1 VAGRIGR
8 AFETLGRAPRGAFIP
23 YLTSGYP
30 DLDESDRLASA
41 LCEEGADVLE
51 LGVPF
56 SDPLADGPVI
66 QRATQAA
73 LEAGTTLA
81 HVLKQASRI
90 RARHETP
97 LVLMTYL
104 NPVVRFGTSRF
115 AEEARGAGVDG
126 VILVDL
132 PPEEEPDLWEGLR
145 ESGLDTIALV
155 APTTD
160 PKRIEKIAA
169 QARGFLYVVARLGV
183 TGGGAAD
190 PAIAQVLRSCRAHS
204 PLPRCLGFGIG
215 RGSDLAA
222 WRGMAEGVIVGSA
235 LLEEL
240 LRAPN
245 PMAREAQARD
255 FARHIRS
262 KLPDLGPS

>member
-1 VAGRIGR
+1 MPGRIGR
-8 AFETLGRAPRGAFIP
+8 AFEAARQVPRGAFIP
-23 YLTSGYP
+23 YLTSGFP
-30 DLDESDRLASA
+30 NLDESDRLASA

-73 LEAGTTLA
+73 LDQGVTLA
-81 HVLKQASRI
+81 HVLKQARRL

-104 NPVVRFGTSRF
+104 NPVVRFGPSRF
-115 AEEARGAGVDG
+115 ADEARDAGVDG

-132 PPEEEPDLWEGLR
+132 PPEEEPGLWEGLR
-145 ESGLDTIALV
+145 TSGLDTIALV
-155 APTTD
+155 APTTAAT
-160 PKRIEKIAA
+160 RVAKIAA
-169 QARGFLYVVARLGV
+169 EARGFIYVVARLGV

-190 PAIAQVLRSCRAHS
+190 PAVAEMLRTCRAHS

-215 RGSDLAA
+215 RGSDFAA
-222 WRGMAEGVIVGSA
+222 WKGMAEGVIVGSA

-240 LRAPN
+240 LRAPDAA
-245 PMAREAQARD
+245 ARETRARE
-255 FARHIRS
+255 FARHIRA
-262 KLPDLGPS
+262 KLPDLAPS